1 MAFLEVKNLQKR
13 FGNTEV
19 LKGIDFSLEK
29 GDVLVIIGSSGSGKT
44 TLLRCLNFLET
55 PSGGSIAVDGQTLL
69 DANDADTL
77 SDKEIRKNR
86 LHFGLVFQQFNL
98 FPQYKVMD
106 NLTLAPK
113 LALHEQVKAAKKAGQ
128 NAKAFK
134 QAQEQALEQN
144 AKSLLERVGLAD
156 KADAYPCQ
164 LSGGQQQR
172 VAIARAL
179 AADERKGVKAAL
191 KSAARRLAAED
202 AEAARLNGMYSFQAK
217 LAGGGIA
224 VGLDEVGRGPVAGPL
239 AIGAVVLPDDP
250 RVEGVND
257 SKQLSAEKR
266 EQLYDVILEHAVAVG
281 IGIVSPQRI
290 DEINIL
296 QATYEAMRQA
306 IEKLNPQPAV
316 LLNDAVRIPQVA
328 IQQVPIIKGDAKSVS
343 IAAASI
349 VAKVTR
355 DRMMEQYE
363 EVFPGYGFARNKGYG
378 SKEHIEA
385 LQIMGPTAIH
395 RRSFIGH
402 FVKEG

>member
-69 DANDADTL
+69 DANDAATL

-179 AADERKGVKAAL
+179 ATKPAIILADEPTGNL
-191 KSAARRLAAED
+191 
-202 AEAARLNGMYSFQAK
+202 
-217 LAGGGIA
+217 
-224 VGLDEVGRGPVAGPL
+224 
-239 AIGAVVLPDDP
+239 
-250 RVEGVND
+250 D
-257 SKQLSAEKR
+257 SKTSLDVLGLLKVTSEKFG
-266 EQLYDVILEHAVAVG
+266 QT
-281 IGIVSPQRI
+281 IVMITHNEELAQMAQRI
-290 DEINIL
+290 I
-296 QATYEAMRQA
+296 R
-306 IEKLNPQPAV
+306 IE
-316 LLNDAVRIPQVA
+316 DGRIA
-328 IQQVPIIKGDAKSVS
+328 GD
-343 IAAASI
+343 
-349 VAKVTR
+349 
-355 DRMMEQYE
+355 
-363 EVFPGYGFARNKGYG
+363 RN
-378 SKEHIEA
+378 
-385 LQIMGPTAIH
+385 
-395 RRSFIGH
+395 
-402 FVKEG
+402 V

>member
-77 SDKEIRKNR
+77 SDKEIRKTR

-179 AADERKGVKAAL
+179 AMSPDILCFDEPTSALDPELTGEVLNVIRSLKTGNSTMIVVTHEMEFARHVADQVLFMADGVIAESGTPEDL
-191 KSAARRLAAED
+191 FNHPKSPA
-202 AEAARLNGMYSFQAK
+202 
-217 LAGGGIA
+217 
-224 VGLDEVGRGPVAGPL
+224 
-239 AIGAVVLPDDP
+239 
-250 RVEGVND
+250 
-257 SKQLSAEKR
+257 
-266 EQLYDVILEHAVAVG
+266 
-281 IGIVSPQRI
+281 
-290 DEINIL
+290 L
-296 QATYEAMRQA
+296 QAFLSKAQ
-306 IEKLNPQPAV
+306 
-316 LLNDAVRIPQVA
+316 
-328 IQQVPIIKGDAKSVS
+328 
-343 IAAASI
+343 
-349 VAKVTR
+349 
-355 DRMMEQYE
+355 
-363 EVFPGYGFARNKGYG
+363 NK
-378 SKEHIEA
+378 
-385 LQIMGPTAIH
+385 
-395 RRSFIGH
+395 
-402 FVKEG
+402 